1 MTRRQNLAL
10 LSILALC
17 AIGTRD
23 ARAGV
28 AVAPSQ
34 DLALL
39 RTSDPFSVSIAVLED
54 GSFAIGANEVRP
66 FQPGNP
72 RFRFVVQFYGPEGMP
87 LGEPVSPGG
96 NSHVPRGGVG
106 SVGDRYFVTWE
117 NFRGVTTSGFYDSQG
132 ERLGRPFSWPRSE
145 ASYFPRWYR
154 FAPAPSHRIL
164 PLVFRQVGTDRFDRP
179 ILKPVVQV
187 FDRRANPLGP
197 AFDLEPISAN
207 RTIEIEAL
215 AINGQGRF
223 LVVSL
228 QCPGS
233 PWSRQPCLRGVQ
245 VFDRAGRVLKAF
257 STRGIQ
263 QLTSGPDRAISFHV
277 GARRNGSY
285 VLSWIEGFEA
295 GDFRFLMRSY
305 NRGGMPTASPTVIA
319 ETGSDPISTTILEN
333 TGDGGFLASWL
344 VFSQGGPTATV
355 YLRQIDASGTRLGEP
370 VLVTAD
376 EFSVG
381 PVLAINSTGH
391 GVIAWPT
398 RHEQVF
404 GGRFSLI
411 TVTPDAAQSLQNA
424 AQDEAPKA
432 GGEPNER

>member
-10 LSILALC
+10 LSVLALF
-17 AIGTRD
+17 AIGPR
-23 ARAGV
+23 AAQAGV

-39 RTSDPFSVSIAVLED
+39 RTSDAQSLSIAVLED
-54 GSFAIGANEVRP
+54 GSFAIGANEARP

-72 RFRFVVQFYGPEGMP
+72 RFRFVVQFYSSEGRP

-154 FAPAPSHRIL
+154 FSPEPSHRIL
-164 PLVFRQVGTDRFDRP
+164 PLVFRQVGTDSSDRP
-179 ILKPVVQV
+179 ILKPIVQV
-187 FDRRANPLGP
+187 FDRRAHPLGA

-233 PWSRQPCLRGVQ
+233 PWSQQPCLRGVQ

-257 STRGIQ
+257 STEGVQ
-263 QLTSGPDRAISFHV
+263 QLTSGPDRAVGFHAGV
-277 GARRNGSY
+277 LNNGSY
-285 VLSWIEGFEA
+285 ALSWIDGFEA
-295 GDFRFLMRSY
+295 GDFRFLMRPY
-305 NRGGMPTASPTVIA
+305 DRGGMPTASPIVIA

-333 TGDGGFLASWL
+333 TGVGGFLASWL

-355 YLRQIDASGTRLGEP
+355 YLRQINASGTRLGEP
-370 VLVTAD
+370 ILVAAD
-376 EFSVG
+376 EISAG

-411 TVTPDAAQSLQNA
+411 TVTPDAAQSPQSVA
-424 AQDEAPKA
+424 ETTA
-432 GGEPNER
+432 GGEHNER

>member
-1 MTRRQNLAL
+1 MTRRQSLAL
-10 LSILALC
+10 LSVLVLF
-17 AIGTRD
+17 AIGSRN
-23 ARAGV
+23 ARAEV

-34 DLALL
+34 DIALL
-39 RTSDPFSVSIAVLED
+39 RTSDPFSLSIAMLED

-72 RFRFVVQFYGPEGMP
+72 RFRFAVQFYSPEGMP

-96 NSHVPRGGVG
+96 NSYVPRGGVG

-154 FAPAPSHRIL
+154 FAPEPSHPIL
-164 PLVFRQVGTDRFDRP
+164 PLVFRQVGTDSSDRP
-179 ILKPVVQV
+179 IFKPIVQV
-187 FDRRANPLGP
+187 FDRRAHPLGA
-197 AFDLEPISAN
+197 AFDLKPISAN

-215 AINGQGRF
+215 AINGNGRF

-233 PWSRQPCLRGVQ
+233 PWSQRPCLRGVQ

-257 STRGIQ
+257 STKGIQ
-263 QLTSGPDRAISFHV
+263 QLSSGPDRAVSFHV
-277 GARRNGSY
+277 GLRGNGSY
-285 VLSWIEGFEA
+285 LLSWIEGFEA
-295 GDFRFLMRSY
+295 GDFRFLMRPY
-305 NRGGMPTASPTVIA
+305 NRSGMPTASPMVIA

-344 VFSQGGPTATV
+344 VFSQGGATAAV
-355 YLRQIDASGTRLGEP
+355 YLRQINASGTRLGEP
-370 VLVTAD
+370 ILVAAD
-376 EFSVG
+376 QISAG
-381 PVLAINSTGH
+381 PVLAINSTGR

-398 RHEQVF
+398 RHDQVF

-411 TVTPDAAQSLQNA
+411 TVTPDDAQSLQKA
-424 AQDEAPKA
+424 AQNNAPNA
-432 GGEPNER
+432 SGEPNER